1 MGKKKSGDKDMRPLE
16 NFDIHINE
24 FGEIKHGFDI
34 DKVNE
39 FLNQNTTDWRIQAEK
54 ENKSAQ
60 KWEEEE

>member
-1 MGKKKSGDKDMRPLE
+1 MKKNKKEETKRLE
-16 NFDIHINE
+16 EFDIHINE

-54 ENKSAQ
+54 GAKIKDE
-60 KWEEEE
+60 KWEEE

>member
-1 MGKKKSGDKDMRPLE
+1 MNKKKTTKTEQKSLE
-16 NFDIHINE
+16 DFDIHINE

-54 ENKSAQ
+54 GRKDA
-60 KWEEEE
+60 KWEEE